1 MKQYPKDTAVANNA
15 ITFLRI
21 ADPQQAIRILAPF
34 DKWRKYFPWMGNI
47 YGLAALGVTALNPVT
62 GEAVAAAPNEFRPTA
77 QQALLRS
84 TNMQSVL
91 SGMDTL
97 MHAAQSLS
105 MRGVLPADFEEFC
118 PRLLAHTKEL
128 YAATSLSCDLSGGEA
143 NVTERYAFTG
153 GQPAEVKLVK
163 KVPPRYPPDA
173 RSRGIQGTV
182 EFLAMI
188 DAAGE
193 IEELGFLSGPLAL
206 YPESRNTVR
215 QWEYQITQRNG
226 RPTPVITNIA
236 LHFTLGQP

>member
-1 MKQYPKDTAVANNA
+1 
-15 ITFLRI
+15 
-21 ADPQQAIRILAPF
+21 
-34 DKWRKYFPWMGNI
+34 
-47 YGLAALGVTALNPVT
+47 
-62 GEAVAAAPNEFRPTA
+62 
-77 QQALLRS
+77 
-84 TNMQSVL
+84 
-91 SGMDTL
+91 

-105 MRGVLPADFEEFC
+105 TRGALPADFEEFC

-128 YAATSLSCDLSGGEA
+128 YAPTSLSCDLSGEA
-143 NVTERYAFTG
+143 NVTEGYVFTG

-163 KVPPRYPPDA
+163 KVPPHYPADA
-173 RSRGIQGTV
+173 RARGIQGTV

-215 QWEYQITQRNG
+215 QRKYQITQRNG
-226 RPTPVITNIA
+226 RPTPVMTNVT